1 MMYSVVI
8 LAAGEG
14 SRMEDMSANKV
25 LLNLNHKSI
34 LERAMEWFKE
44 DGLCEEIILVVA
56 AADMEYMRDHFKA
69 NAYVEGGKTRRESVY
84 AGLKHVS
91 SPYVFIHDGA
101 RPFIGKE
108 VIKTL
113 LGALGDTGAATPALI
128 VDETLKRVKDDIV
141 TEHMD
146 REGIHRIQTPQAF
159 ETDLIRK
166 AHDEAE
172 KKGLEATCD
181 VTILEETL
189 GVKARVVKGHPFN
202 IKLTRAEDVPL
213 LEMIADAEDWTK

>member
-1 MMYSVVI
+1 MYSVVM

-14 SRMEDMSANKV
+14 SRMEDMTVNKV
-25 LLNLNHKSI
+25 LMNLNHKSI
-34 LERAMEWFKE
+34 LERAMEWFRE
-44 DGLCEEIILVVA
+44 DPLCEEIILVVA
-56 AADMEYMRDHFKA
+56 ADDMEYMRGHFKA
-69 NAYVEGGKTRRESVY
+69 TAYVEGGKTRRESVH
-84 AGLKHVS
+84 AGLKQVN

-101 RPFIGKE
+101 RPFIGNT
-108 VIKTL
+108 VIKSL

-128 VDETLKRVKDDIV
+128 VDETLKRVKDGVV
-141 TEHMD
+141 TEHID
-146 REGIHRIQTPQAF
+146 RDNIHRIQTPQAF
-159 ETDLIRK
+159 ETELIRK

-181 VTILEETL
+181 ATLLQETL

-202 IKLTRAEDVPL
+202 IKLTRPEDVPL